1 VDAGTISDHVV
12 ELLLPK
18 NMKTIDKNAGLGSHL
33 YAVQYDVS
41 SFGLA

>member
-33 YAVQYDVS
+33 YAVKYNVS